1 MLDERDF
8 LDPCATR
15 AAVAALFAPET
26 VLNRI
31 ARFEGVLA
39 ETQAALGLIPAGAA
53 EAIARGTRD
62 WVPDPARVRDHRA
75 RVGHPMVAVLDVLG
89 GAIDPSGH
97 EWLHFGTTTADVFRT
112 VMMLLLHETAR
123 LLDQAMQ
130 RIERRLAALA
140 RTHRATP
147 MVGRTLGRHALP
159 ISFGYKV
166 AVWLTQMRRDRDR
179 LAGWAAHFPSG
190 VVSGAVGTHAAMG
203 PLGPEVERQVLARL
217 GLGTPDPVDCKG
229 SQDVYAEF
237 GAALA
242 IAVRG
247 CQRVAQE
254 IFLLQ
259 GDDFGE
265 LSIRNP
271 DIGSSTMPHK
281 VNPTLCVEV
290 MSRAPEVSAMLDV
303 LLGWVV
309 TIHERDS
316 AIHAAT
322 LGQMCVD
329 AGQVLSCTEA
339 LLDNLVVHPEAMRA
353 NLDRTRGAI
362 MTEALTVALAERLGR
377 RSAHERMRE
386 IVRRM
391 ARDGLTLAE
400 AVAHDPDCAALGVPD
415 PAQMLGEAPALVD
428 ACLNRLGYAGR
439 AMPADPGP

>member
-8 LDPCATR
+8 LDPCGTRGSVAT
-15 AAVAALFAPET
+15 LFAPEA
-26 VLNRI
+26 VLARI
-31 ARFEGVLA
+31 ARFEVALA
-39 ETQAALGLIPAGAA
+39 EVQAGLGLIPAAA
-53 EAIARGTRD
+53 ATAIARGAEQWT
-62 WVPDPARVRDHRA
+62 PDPALVRRHRA
-75 RVGHPMVAVLDVLG
+75 RVGHPMVAVLNAFIE
-89 GAIDPSGH
+89 AIDAAGH

-112 VMMLLLHETAR
+112 VMIGLLQETAQV
-123 LLDQAMQ
+123 LDQAMQ
-130 RIERRLAALA
+130 RIEARLAGLA
-140 RTHRATP
+140 RAHRATP

-166 AVWLTQMRRDRDR
+166 AVWLTQMRRDRER
-179 LAGWAAHFPSG
+179 LSAWAAHFPSG

-203 PLGPEVERQVLARL
+203 PLGPEVERRVLAQL
-217 GLGTPDPVDCKG
+217 GLGAPDPVDCKG
-229 SQDVYAEF
+229 SQDGYAEF
-237 GAALA
+237 GAAVA
-242 IAVRG
+242 IAMRG
-247 CQRVAQE
+247 CQRIAQE
-254 IFLLQ
+254 VFLLQ

-290 MSRAPEVSAMLDV
+290 MSRAPEVSAMLPV
-303 LLGWVV
+303 LLDWVV

-329 AGQVLSCTEA
+329 AGQVLSCLEA
-339 LLDNLVVHPEAMRA
+339 LLANLVVHPEAMRA
-353 NLDRTRGAI
+353 NMGRTRGAI

-386 IVRRM
+386 IVQRM
-391 ARDGLTLAE
+391 SSEGLTLAE
-400 AVAHDPDCAALGVPD
+400 AVGLDPDCAAVGVPD

-428 ACLNRLGYAGR
+428 ACLLRLGYA
-439 AMPADPGP
+439 D